1 MLRSVPTHREL
12 ASSEFDVLL
21 AGLEQV
27 AGDLFSLIDDF
38 ADRLGDGRA
47 ADRGRARPI
56 SAETKGT
63 ARGVAMHDLD
73 ETARHPEHIADDL
86 SKHRLMAL
94 AVIMRAGED
103 GDVAGGIDADIRTF
117 EQAAAG
123 AKLTRDARGCQ
134 TASLDI
140 RDDADA
146 SQFPA
151 ACRFLPPGSEAQPP
165 RDFQRLRQRAV
176 VIA

>member
-38 ADRLGDGRA
+38 
-47 ADRGRARPI
+47 
-56 SAETKGT
+56 
-63 ARGVAMHDLD
+63 
-73 ETARHPEHIADDL
+73 ADDL

>member
-1 MLRSVPTHREL
+1 MSC
-12 ASSEFDVLL
+12 SS
-21 AGLEQV
+21 LEQV
-27 AGDLFSLIDDF
+27 ARDLSSLIDDF
-38 ADRLGDGRA
+38 ADRLGDGGA

-73 ETARHPEHIADDL
+73 ETARHAEHVADDL
-86 SKHRLMAL
+86 SEHRLMAL

-103 GDVAGGIDADIRTF
+103 GDVAGGIDADRGAF
-117 EQAAAG
+117 EQATAG
-123 AKLTRDARGCQ
+123 AKLTRNARRCQ
-134 TASLDI
+134 TAGLDI
-140 RDDADA
+140 RGDSDA

-151 ACRFLPPGSEAQPP
+151 ARRFLAPGSEARPP
-165 RDFQRLRQRAV
+165 RDFQGLCQRGV